1 MGQGNVKQQQTVIVP
16 NQYVG
21 ITYCVRRTSGE
32 IDKDH
37 ECSSILH
44 SDRCNISHFNCGHLG
59 VDRWMY
65 WVSNHAVKRYGKEW
79 RVYLQ
84 ANSEKKHI
92 CGWRPINTFW
102 PLELDGQEDKINEWR
117 SNLIEILEE
126 LELER
131 KKKYPDS
138 QEEEISQ

>member
-1 MGQGNVKQQQTVIVP
+1 MGQANIKQEQTVLVP
-16 NQYVG
+16 DQYVG
-21 ITYCVRRTSGE
+21 VAYCVLRSSGE

-37 ECSSILH
+37 TCSTILH
-44 SDRCNISHFNCGHLG
+44 SNRTNTSHFNCGHLG
-59 VDRWMY
+59 IDTWMY
-65 WVSNHAVKRYGKEW
+65 WLSNHAIKQKGTW
-79 RVYLQ
+79 RVHLQ

-102 PLELDGQEDKINEWR
+102 PLELDGQENKITEWR
-117 SNLIEILEE
+117 CKLIEILEE

-138 QEEEISQ
+138 QEDEPNQ